1 MGRLK
6 RLVER
11 GFWVAVLFCAS
22 ARGVAQGTMQVAST
36 SDGSGQ
42 FSWTFS
48 AAGGVFPEVWQFKMK
63 LYGVQDTSS
72 PPGWAASLDPDE
84 FVTWNYIGGGGAP
97 FTGAPMT
104 ISIRSSSTQSIG
116 YGGAGNLIYPDGLY
130 SGPVVFGR
138 FVYEGPMQIPE
149 PSMGLYWLLGAC
161 ALLRSPTRTGQKQ
174 SPTRTVT

>member
-6 RLVER
+6 RLIER
-11 GFWVAVLFCAS
+11 GFWFAVLFCAS
-22 ARGVAQGTMQVAST
+22 ARGVAQGTFQVTST

-42 FSWTFS
+42 FTWTFS
-48 AAGGVFPEVWQFKMK
+48 ATGGVYPEVWQFKMK

-72 PPGWAASLDPDE
+72 PAGWAASVDSDE
-84 FVTWNYIGGGGAP
+84 FVTWNYVGGGGAP

-104 ISIRSSSTQSIG
+104 VSIHSTSTQSVP

-138 FVYEGPMQIPE
+138 FPYQGPMQIPE
-149 PSMGLYWLLGAC
+149 PSTGLFLLLGVCVVA
-161 ALLRSPTRTGQKQ
+161 AVKI
-174 SPTRTVT
+174 RTVFGR